1 MAFVTSF
8 RKQAVIAAAVALWI
22 PAVAFGVNVL
32 WKYSTTPGRPAAPP
46 PNWPRNLPI
55 EQPKGRAALV
65 MFVHPQCPCS
75 RASLGELALI
85 MAHANGQLEADVFF
99 YLPPGEASA
108 WARTDLW
115 TTAREIPGVHVFED
129 RGAKVAQSFGAF
141 TSGQTLLY
149 NRDGHLLFKGG
160 ITAFRGHS
168 GDNAGRIAILALLQH
183 ETPRTSIVPVV
194 TPVLGCSLRGEE

>member
-1 MAFVTSF
+1 MAFLTKL
-8 RKQAVIAAAVALWI
+8 RKQALIAGVVALWV

-32 WKYSTTPGRPAAPP
+32 WKYSTTPGRPATPP
-46 PNWPRNLPI
+46 ADWPGNLPI
-55 EQPKGRAALV
+55 EQPMGRAALV

-85 MAHANGQLEADVFF
+85 MAHAGGQLEADVFF
-99 YLPPGEASA
+99 YLPAGEASA

-115 TTAREIPGVHVFED
+115 ATAREIPGVHVFED
-129 RGAKVAQSFGAF
+129 RQAEVAQSFGAF

-168 GDNAGRIAILALLQH
+168 GDNAGRIAILALLQN
-183 ETPRTSIVPVV
+183 EAPRTNIVPVA
-194 TPVLGCSLRGEE
+194 TPVLGCSLRGE